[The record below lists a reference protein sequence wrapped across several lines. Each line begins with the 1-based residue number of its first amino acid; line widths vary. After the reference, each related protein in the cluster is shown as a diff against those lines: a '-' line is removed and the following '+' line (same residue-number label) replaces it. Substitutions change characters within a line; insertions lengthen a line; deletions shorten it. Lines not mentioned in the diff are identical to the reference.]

1 MALGG
6 RPPGLPKT
14 GGRREGIPNRASLE
28 LRQKLAKMGCDP
40 AEGLATIAQDPKTP
54 LPLKLQAFTTL
65 MPYMYPKT
73 RILENAEPEGAR
85 INIGKMTR
93 EQALD
98 IARDLVALL
107 SPSMPAAESGQAPK
121 QIESG
126 KCDTE
131 CQPTSANGGPDHE

>member
-1 MALGG
+1 
-6 RPPGLPKT
+6 
-14 GGRREGIPNRASLE
+14 
-28 LRQKLAKMGCDP
+28 
-40 AEGLATIAQDPKTP
+40 
-54 LPLKLQAFTTL
+54 
-65 MPYMYPKT
+65 
-73 RILENAEPEGAR
+73 
-85 INIGKMTR
+85 MTR

>member
-1 MALGG
+1 VALGG
-6 RPPGLPKT
+6 RPCGRRKT
-14 GGRREGIPNRASLE
+14 GGRQKGTPNRATLE
-28 LRQKLAKMGCDP
+28 LKEKLTILGCDP
-40 AEGLATIAQDPKTP
+40 AEGIAKIAQDPQTP
-54 LPLKLQAFTTL
+54 LPLKLQAFATL
-65 MPYMYPKT
+65 MPYVYPKT
-73 RILENAEPEGAR
+73 RILENAEPEGSR